1 MGLIFFWSVQIVA
14 FVLTCRMVERNNKN
28 KNEKH

>member
-14 FVLTCRMVERNNKN
+14 FVLTCRMVERNNK
-28 KNEKH
+28 KANEKH